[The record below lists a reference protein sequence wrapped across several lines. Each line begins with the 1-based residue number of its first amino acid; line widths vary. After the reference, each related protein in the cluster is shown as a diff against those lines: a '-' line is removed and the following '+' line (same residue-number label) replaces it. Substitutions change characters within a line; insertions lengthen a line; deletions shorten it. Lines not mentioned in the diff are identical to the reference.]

1 MTFDMKLCIVV
12 ILLCF
17 WLMSGEDPTPKRR
30 KCAAKTLK
38 SKMAAASATGKAI
51 NKDKKDS
58 QSPAAPSS
66 FPVGSTV
73 FGAPTYFPATNPWQN
88 DQNSKLDFIMEK
100 LTKIES
106 NQNTFLVR
114 LGDIE
119 NNLTQTNIKVT
130 AIENS
135 QTHLSD
141 KFDDINSTTNTHK
154 NDIQKIQGDVKKLTG
169 ENESLKLV
177 NQKLKDDVTDL
188 KCRSMRD
195 NLLFFG
201 IPEALS
207 KPFGGSGFGA
217 MGGGAG
223 TMSGATSDASP
234 MDGLESVGSTG
245 AKSADAAPSS
255 FSKVVE
261 TGEDCA
267 EKVFEFCENVL
278 KIDNPKAKI
287 QIERAHRIGNRSA
300 GKIRPIVAK
309 FVLSGHKAIVKSAL
323 SGVNLNAPPY
333 NGDFKVN
340 DQFPPEVIS
349 RRRELIPKLIE
360 ERKKGNKATLV
371 RDKLFVNNKFVE

>member
-1 MTFDMKLCIVV
+1 MTFDMKLCIVIIV
-12 ILLCF
+12 LCF
-17 WLMSGEDPTPKRR
+17 LLMSSEDPNPKRR

-38 SKMAAASATGKAI
+38 SKMAMTSARGKSI

-58 QSPAAPSS
+58 PSPAPPST

-73 FGAPTYFPATNPWQN
+73 FGAPAYFPATNPWQN
-88 DQNSKLDFIMEK
+88 DQNSKLDFIVEK

-119 NNLTQTNIKVT
+119 NKLTQTNIKVSE
-130 AIENS
+130 IENS
-135 QTHLSD
+135 KTHMSD
-141 KFDDINSTTNTHK
+141 KFDDINSTTNTHT

-201 IPEALS
+201 IPEAVS
-207 KPFGGSGFGA
+207 KPFGGGGFGA

-223 TMSGATSDASP
+223 VMGGSTSDAAP
-234 MDGLESVGSTG
+234 MDGLESVDSTG
-245 AKSADAAPSS
+245 AKSAAAAPTS
-255 FSKVVE
+255 FAKVVE

-278 KIDNPKAKI
+278 KIENPKARI
-287 QIERAHRIGNRSA
+287 QIERAHRIGNRAA
-300 GKIRPIVAK
+300 GKICPIVAK

-323 SGVNLNAPPY
+323 SGVDLNAPPY
-333 NGDFKVN
+333 NGTFKVN

-360 ERKKGNKATLV
+360 ERKKGNKAKLV
-371 RDKLFVNNKFVE
+371 RDKPFVNNKLVE